1 MNAGRLPTLTAQHGY
16 PKAKNSIVATKA
28 AIESMRPVPK
38 ELRILSSGLDHE
50 IPPLLIR
57 PTEYAAVNALLEG
70 LVMGV
75 TSILGDQAIGA
86 YLHGS
91 LAHGG
96 FDAYSDIDVVV
107 ATEADPTNPQLEAL
121 QAMHNHLA
129 ARDSNWSIQLE
140 VSYLD
145 RKALR
150 RYDPTRSLHLKLNR
164 GRHERLEQVV
174 HDSDWVVVRHT
185 LRDLAW
191 VLFGA
196 HPDSLIEPASPTD
209 LRQAMHALFRSWV
222 TTIPDQPA
230 SLQQRGGQSWTVLT
244 LCRML
249 YTLERGTPVS
259 KREAARWAQE
269 ALGEGW
275 EQLID
280 ETWEGR
286 RQPQSTT
293 SPQALKQTLAFAW
306 FALERSRAG
315 DV

>member
-1 MNAGRLPTLTAQHGY
+1 
-16 PKAKNSIVATKA
+16 
-28 AIESMRPVPK
+28 
-38 ELRILSSGLDHE
+38 
-50 IPPLLIR
+50 
-57 PTEYAAVNALLEG
+57 
-70 LVMGV
+70 MGV

-86 YLHGS
+86 YLYGS

-121 QAMHNHLA
+121 QVMHNHLA

-150 RYDPTRSLHLKLNR
+150 RYDPTRSLHPKLNR
-164 GRHERLEQVV
+164 GRHERLERVV

-196 HPDSLIEPASPTD
+196 HPDSLIEPVSPTD

-222 TTIPDQPA
+222 ATIPDQPA

-249 YTLERGTPVS
+249 YTLECGTPSLQARGGAVGARGFGGRMGAADRRDLGGS
-259 KREAARWAQE
+259 PATAVDDVPSGPEADPGVCLVRPRTQQSRGRVNTSGHSS
-269 ALGEGW
+269 AL
-275 EQLID
+275 
-280 ETWEGR
+280 GR
-286 RQPQSTT
+286 RQST
-293 SPQALKQTLAFAW
+293 S
-306 FALERSRAG
+306 RSSRPPKVRRCMLRPSGLNVGPGHRAHRQW
-315 DV
+315 